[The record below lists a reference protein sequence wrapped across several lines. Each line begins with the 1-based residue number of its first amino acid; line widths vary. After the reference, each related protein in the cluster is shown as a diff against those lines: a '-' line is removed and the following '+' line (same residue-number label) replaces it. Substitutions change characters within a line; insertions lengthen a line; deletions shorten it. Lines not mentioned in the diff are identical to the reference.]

1 MAGEAGLMPFIFTSN
16 AQKRLRDLQQKFS
29 VVWFPVSAV
38 VIAFWRRATSSSVR
52 CECLRA
58 RLIAVS
64 VRVLSTLTGKA
75 NKI

>member
-1 MAGEAGLMPFIFTSN
+1 
-16 AQKRLRDLQQKFS
+16 LQQKFS

-58 RLIAVS
+58 RLITVS
-64 VRVLSTLTGKA
+64 VHVLS
-75 NKI
+75 IWYQSR